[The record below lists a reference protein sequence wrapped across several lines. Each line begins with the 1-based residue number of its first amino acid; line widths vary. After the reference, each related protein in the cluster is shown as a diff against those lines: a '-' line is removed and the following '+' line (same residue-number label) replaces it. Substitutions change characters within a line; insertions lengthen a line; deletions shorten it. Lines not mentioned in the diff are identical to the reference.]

1 MLTEYFLYTCSCLLL
16 INLWGRYYYYSY
28 WSFESSEAE
37 RDYCPLKWTK
47 KGARLEF
54 RSKQFQQQNWGF
66 SLLYYVLRPGVTGLI
81 FSSGLFIFC
90 YSLGGIQALI
100 LYLHLLI
107 LFCFV
112 CCLFNIAFQT
122 TMCKMK
128 REKNIDLLHHRGDI
142 YESLWKKLKILLIE
156 HTLDVNNR

>member
-1 MLTEYFLYTCSCLLL
+1 MDQKRCKAGIQKQAVST
-16 INLWGRYYYYSY
+16 
-28 WSFESSEAE
+28 AE
-37 RDYCPLKWTK
+37 L
-47 KGARLEF
+47 RLF
-54 RSKQFQQQNWGF
+54 IAILCAQTRGDR
-66 SLLYYVLRPGVTGLI
+66 VV

-112 CCLFNIAFQT
+112 CCLFNIAFPT

-156 HTLDVNNR
+156 HALDVNNR